1 MNKWKE
7 CTLGDVMTLQRGYD
21 LPSQHRELGTVPI
34 ISSSGITA
42 YHSVAKVSGPGVIT
56 GRYGTIGEVFF
67 SKKDFWP
74 LNTTLYVKDFKG
86 NDCKFAYY
94 ALKNFDFEEFN
105 DKSAVPGINRNHVH
119 EARILLPPL
128 PEQRAIA
135 GVLSSLDDKIDLL
148 HRQNKTLEG
157 MAEALWRKMFVE
169 EAKESWKTVTI
180 KYFANILSGF
190 AFKSS
195 DFVDIGKYRL
205 VTIKNVQD
213 GYLDFSRL
221 DYLNTIPTRLPYYCL
236 LEIGDILLSLT
247 GNVGRCCLV
256 NEENLLLNQRVG
268 KLQARN
274 IRDWAFIYIM
284 FRQASMKSAL
294 EELSKGTAQA
304 NLSPIETANFEMQAP
319 PDCLLEKYSRVVT
332 PQINKVLIN
341 FHHIRTLTRLRDAL
355 LPKLMSGELRVTI

>member
-1 MNKWKE
+1 
-7 CTLGDVMTLQRGYD
+7 
-21 LPSQHRELGTVPI
+21 
-34 ISSSGITA
+34 
-42 YHSVAKVSGPGVIT
+42 
-56 GRYGTIGEVFF
+56 
-67 SKKDFWP
+67 
-74 LNTTLYVKDFKG
+74 
-86 NDCKFAYY
+86 
-94 ALKNFDFEEFN
+94 
-105 DKSAVPGINRNHVH
+105 
-119 EARILLPPL
+119 
-128 PEQRAIA
+128 
-135 GVLSSLDDKIDLL
+135 
-148 HRQNKTLEG
+148 
-157 MAEALWRKMFVE
+157 
-169 EAKESWKTVTI
+169 
-180 KYFANILSGF
+180 
-190 AFKSS
+190 
-195 DFVDIGKYRL
+195 
-205 VTIKNVQD
+205 
-213 GYLDFSRL
+213 
-221 DYLNTIPTRLPYYCL
+221 LPYYCL